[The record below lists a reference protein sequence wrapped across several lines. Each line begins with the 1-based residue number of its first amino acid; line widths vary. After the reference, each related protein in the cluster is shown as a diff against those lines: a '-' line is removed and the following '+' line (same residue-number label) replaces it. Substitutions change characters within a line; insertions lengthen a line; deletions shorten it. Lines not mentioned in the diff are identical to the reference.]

1 MVACRCRHECHYVS
15 DVLRAFSVL
24 ALFLIIRLQRLSE
37 METNNFT
44 LKSNSLRGQG
54 VKKMM
59 FNGMNCS
66 GDNLSPQLEWE
77 DVPDGTKSF
86 AVTIYDPK
94 APTLSGWYHWVVF
107 NIPADVRQ
115 LDEGAGDPGKD
126 IMPRGAVQSKTDFG
140 TNAYGGPCPPVGDP
154 AHPYHVT
161 VYALDTEDLGLASDA
176 SPAMVSFMVEQHTI
190 QRASMIFYARHQ

>member
-1 MVACRCRHECHYVS
+1 
-15 DVLRAFSVL
+15 
-24 ALFLIIRLQRLSE
+24 

-44 LKSNSLRGQG
+44 LRSNSLRGQG

-77 DVPDGTKSF
+77 GVPDGTKSF

-115 LDEGAGDPGKD
+115 LDEGAGDPEKD

-140 TNAYGGPCPPVGDP
+140 TNGYGGPCPPVNDP

-161 VYALDTEDLGLASDA
+161 VYALDTEDLGLASDT

-190 QRASMIFYARHQ
+190 QRASMIFYARYQ